1 MMACSLRC
9 MTLRSPSPLQDAKPL
24 QKQASYLFVF
34 LIVLLGVG
42 QSFVWDSYG
51 ASNGFWEFNPD
62 KCTLRD
68 DFPLPL
74 EEVLWL
80 FHHVLKTALYQL
92 KAFELLPP
100 ATDAVGEP
108 SPELRASISAL
119 LCALT
124 AFGVWALGA
133 SPDDS
138 VKCIGLVCAFFAPIW
153 LIIWLIGGHYVLR
166 HRDRLT
172 WGWIAPGITV
182 RAARCAPPC
191 VRPSAAD

>member
-1 MMACSLRC
+1 MPMALMSEPFVAPVPWFVYGHLHAILAVP
-9 MTLRSPSPLQDAKPL
+9 TLAVLVGFPPLQDAKPL

-42 QSFVWDSYG
+42 QSFIWDSYG

-138 VKCIGLVCAFFAPIW
+138 VKCIGLVCAFFAPVWLVIW
-153 LIIWLIGGHYVLR
+153 QVE
-166 HRDRLT
+166 
-172 WGWIAPGITV
+172 A
-182 RAARCAPPC
+182 RAHLLH
-191 VRPSAAD
+191 